1 VSEARQTWEPVN
13 LAAPEFTQP
22 AEPPAVCGL
31 LYRGARHAASGPP
44 ESLKTLAAFILG
56 LEWRRA
62 GLGDFALIDFEMGEH
77 ATRRLLEDLGA
88 TLEEIESIWYV
99 APTTPPQLADIEAIV
114 DDDMTLAIIDSAAG
128 AYGVS
133 ELDDNKRADA
143 ETFSRCWITPLW
155 LRDVTTLVLDH
166 VVKNSDNRGR
176 YAIGSERK
184 LGTVD
189 VALGFEPVLALNRG
203 GLGVVNIV
211 THKDRPGH
219 LPRPHAA
226 TLELRSDPDTH
237 RITWEFK
244 TAGRPD
250 ASATG
255 WRPTVLMD
263 RVLAYTSGSHYEPLS
278 RSKLA
283 DSVTGKR
290 GYILQ
295 AIDHLIA
302 DGQLRLQDRTV
313 VPVPKNVPGTF
324 LSDEGNGNV
333 PRSLSLQEERL
344 SGTTFPEADTQ
355 EDEGEP
361 SIF

>member
-1 VSEARQTWEPVN
+1 VSWESVN
-13 LAAPEFTQP
+13 LAAPEFAQP

-31 LYRGARHAASGPP
+31 LYSGKRHAISGPP
-44 ESLKTLAAFILG
+44 EAAKTLVALVLG
-56 LEWRRA
+56 LEWRRT

-88 TLEEIESIWYV
+88 TLEEIRSIYYV
-99 APTTPPQLADIEAIV
+99 TPTTPPELADIESIV
-114 DDDMTLAIIDSAAG
+114 DNGMTLAIIDSAAG
-128 AYGVS
+128 AYSVS
-133 ELDDNKRADA
+133 DLDDNKRADA
-143 ETFSRCWITPLW
+143 ETFSRCWIAPLW
-155 LRDVTTLVLDH
+155 LREITTLTLDH

-189 VALGFEPVLALNRG
+189 VALGFDPVLALNRG

-226 TLELRSDPDTH
+226 KLELRSDPDTH
-237 RITWEFK
+237 GINWEFK
-244 TAGRPD
+244 TAGNTD

-255 WRPTVLMD
+255 WRPTFLMD
-263 RVLAYTSGSHYEPLS
+263 RVLEYTSGSHYEPLS

-290 GYILQ
+290 EYILQ
-295 AIDHLIA
+295 AIDHLID
-302 DGQLRLQDRTV
+302 DGRLYLQDRKV
-313 VPVPKNVPGTF
+313 VPVPKNVPGTS

-333 PRSLSLQEERL
+333 PRSRSLQEERL
-344 SGTTFPEADTQ
+344 SGTTFPEA
-355 EDEGEP
+355 GAHLHP
-361 SIF
+361 RGRR